1 LYKALIALIF
11 LFSIS
16 CTSTKKTNSL
26 TDKLDTILK
35 AELQKPFNG
44 LFSIT
49 QNSETV
55 YHKIAGFSDL
65 EIKEPLTKESEFVVG
80 SISKQFTAT
89 LILQAYEAGKI
100 KSTNR

>member
-1 LYKALIALIF
+1 MYKALIALIF

-44 LFSIT
+44 VFLIT
-49 QNSETV
+49 QNGETIC
-55 YHKIAGFSDL
+55 HKIAGFSNL
-65 EIKEPLTKESEFVVG
+65 KIKEPLTKKSEFVVG
-80 SISKQFTAT
+80 SISK
-89 LILQAYEAGKI
+89 
-100 KSTNR
+100 